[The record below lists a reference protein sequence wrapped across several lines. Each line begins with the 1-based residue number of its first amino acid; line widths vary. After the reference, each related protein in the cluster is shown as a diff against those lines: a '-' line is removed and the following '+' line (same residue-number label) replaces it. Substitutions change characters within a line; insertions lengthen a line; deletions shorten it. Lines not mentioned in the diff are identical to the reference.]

1 MYKKVSTDMNFVERE
16 KQVEKFWEDN
26 QIFEKSMKVREGNP
40 SYVFYD
46 GPPTANGKPHIGHV
60 ETRVIKDM
68 IPRYRTM
75 KGYQVPRKAGWD
87 THGLPVELEV
97 EKKLGLDG
105 KDQIEK
111 YGVEPFIEQCKE
123 SVWKYEGMWEDFSHT
138 VGFWADMK
146 NPYVTYHNDYIESEW
161 WALKEIWKKGLL
173 YEGHKIVPYCPRC
186 GTPLSSH
193 EVAQGYKDVKE
204 RSAVVR
210 FKVKGED
217 AYILAWTT
225 TPWTLPSNV
234 ALCVNPDEDY
244 VKVTSKGYTYYMAA
258 ALVDTVLG
266 EGAEVLELP
275 SICTVP
281 VEDNGRLY
289 EAFEK
294 LDTYQWIIFTSP
306 AGVEIFFDEMDR
318 KEMDVRSLGQAKIA
332 AIGEGTKKKLKEHH
346 LLADFV
352 PGVYDGDTLGAELA
366 KELQGNEK
374 ILIPRAE
381 AGNKKLTEL
390 LEQTG
395 AKVDDIATYTTCYE
409 KSRLI
414 DEKKELETGSVDCVV
429 FTSAS
434 TVKGFVED
442 TKGLDYTKV
451 KAACIGKQT
460 KAAADAYGMQ
470 TRMAKKATIESLIEL
485 VEEMKQEN

>member
-193 EVAQGYKDVKE
+193 EVAQGYEANTRAVFRSLPVTTLFIDGNHENFEQLNSYAVEQWNGGKVHIIEDNMIHLMRAQIFTIDGLKFFTFGGAYSIDKMSRAEGISWFPEEIPSREEYEEGWANLEKEDFQVDYILTHTAPRDVAAAMGYGELSDDEVELRQYLQRVADETEFQKWY
-204 RSAVVR
+204 
-210 FKVKGED
+210 FGHFHED
-217 AYILAWTT
+217 A
-225 TPWTLPSNV
+225 
-234 ALCVNPDEDY
+234 E
-244 VKVTSKGYTYYMAA
+244 
-258 ALVDTVLG
+258 
-266 EGAEVLELP
+266 
-275 SICTVP
+275 
-281 VEDNGRLY
+281 
-289 EAFEK
+289 
-294 LDTYQWIIFTSP
+294 
-306 AGVEIFFDEMDR
+306 
-318 KEMDVRSLGQAKIA
+318 
-332 AIGEGTKKKLKEHH
+332 
-346 LLADFV
+346 
-352 PGVYDGDTLGAELA
+352 
-366 KELQGNEK
+366 
-374 ILIPRAE
+374 
-381 AGNKKLTEL
+381 
-390 LEQTG
+390 
-395 AKVDDIATYTTCYE
+395 
-409 KSRLI
+409 
-414 DEKKELETGSVDCVV
+414 
-429 FTSAS
+429 
-434 TVKGFVED
+434 
-442 TKGLDYTKV
+442 
-451 KAACIGKQT
+451 
-460 KAAADAYGMQ
+460 
-470 TRMAKKATIESLIEL
+470 
-485 VEEMKQEN
+485 VEEVFVCLYDEVVEVS